1 MFALAVGYY
10 LLALQ
15 IPESQLADAVGPQGL
30 PRTYAFVLGG
40 LSLIL
45 IARSLRPSSL
55 EPVSPRSGRSQP
67 ARTGPP
73 AGGQYVQEQDAP
85 KPGAE
90 ALAPPGSNQGPKPM
104 ECATPSA
111 RAQVLRALGVI
122 VIGVVYILVVP
133 WLGYIVSL
141 AALIAATTYY
151 QGGGMS
157 GRVVIVSVSGAVL
170 FWLLFVAIL
179 GIQHPPGFWPA
190 LF

>member
-1 MFALAVGYY
+1 MIALAVGYY
-10 LLALQ
+10 LLAVQ

-45 IARSLRPSSL
+45 IARSFRPSGL
-55 EPVSPRSGRSQP
+55 
-67 ARTGPP
+67 GPP
-73 AGGQYVQEQDAP
+73 KGGRYEQEKNAP
-85 KPGAE
+85 KPGAQSPE
-90 ALAPPGSNQGPKPM
+90 PVEGP
-104 ECATPSA
+104 TPSA
-111 RAQVLRALGVI
+111 RSQVLRALGVI

-157 GRVVIVSVSGAVL
+157 GRVVIVSVSGAVV

-179 GIQHPPGFWPA
+179 GIQHPPGFWPS
-190 LF
+190 LLN